1 MRVLAVTQIFP
12 NAAEP
17 LSAPFNRQ
25 QLAAL
30 GQLCHLEV
38 IAALPWFPGSR
49 LAARWS
55 AAGRRGRVP
64 RRELIDGLSVTH
76 PPALYVPRFGR
87 SLSGALY
94 LASVAPEVLRRRGQV
109 DVVLGTWAYPD
120 GCAAVVLGR
129 MIGAPVVVKLHGS
142 DLNVMARMAGPR
154 AQLRALLPRAD
165 RVVAVSRPL
174 ADEAI
179 GLGVAP
185 ERVRVVRNGVDGDRF
200 APGDR
205 RAARA
210 ALGIDPGRPVLLY
223 VGHLKESKGVVDLG
237 HAYAALVAERASADR
252 PDAELVVV
260 GDGDARGAMEAAAA
274 GAPGLRLVGAVPHDQ
289 VPRWMAAADVV
300 VLPSWNEGTPNVVIE
315 ALASGRRVVATDVGG
330 IPDLVTSP
338 LFGELVP
345 ARQPAALAAAMSRAL
360 DTPYDADAV
369 AAAAATG
376 SWSESAARLL
386 AVLEEA
392 RAG

>member
-30 GQLCHLEV
+30 GQLCQLEV
-38 IAALPWFPGSR
+38 IAALPWFPGGQ
-49 LAARWS
+49 LIARWS
-55 AAGRRGRVP
+55 PAGRRGRVP
-64 RRELIDGLSVTH
+64 RREQIDGLAVTH
-76 PPALYVPRFGR
+76 PRALYLPRVR
-87 SLSGALY
+87 SLTGTLY
-94 LASVAPEVLRRRGQV
+94 LASVAREVLRRRGDV

-120 GCAAVVLGR
+120 GCAAVVLGKL
-129 MIGAPVVVKLHGS
+129 IGAPVVVKLHGS
-142 DLNVMARMAGPR
+142 DLNVTARMAGPR

-174 ADEAI
+174 AEEAI
-179 GLGVAP
+179 ALGVAP
-185 ERVRVVRNGVDGDRF
+185 ERVRVVPNGVDRDRF

-205 RAARA
+205 AAARA
-210 ALGIDPGRPVLLY
+210 ALGIAAARKIALY
-223 VGHLKESKGVVDLG
+223 VGNLKEEKGVVDL
-237 HAYAALVAERASADR
+237 ARAWAALAGQRDDAD
-252 PDAELVVV
+252 LVVV
-260 GDGDARGAMEAAAA
+260 GEGDARAALESAA
-274 GAPGLRLVGAVPHDQ
+274 GGARGLRLVGAVPHEE
-289 VPRWMAAADVV
+289 VPRWMTAADVV

-315 ALASGRRVVATDVGG
+315 ALASGRRVVATEVGG
-330 IPDLVTSP
+330 VPDLVSAP
-338 LFGELVP
+338 VLGELVP
-345 ARQPAALAAAMSRAL
+345 ARQPDALAAALSRAL
-360 DTPYDADAV
+360 DAPYDPEAV
-369 AAAAATG
+369 ASAAASG